1 MAGTLE
7 KLLSIQGAE
16 DQLSIETLTEPQK
29 RPSELE
35 EAREGIPP
43 PPPPIGPSEALTGA
57 NRGIDEPPPG
67 KAPPDMMEAWRE
79 AFRIFS
85 HYAPLLRAAAAT
97 DGEMNEE
104 AGRLF
109 CEALPRVVKMCEPGG
124 DAAILGLRV
133 YDMLDDVWK
142 EARKVDRP

>member
-16 DQLSIETLTEPQK
+16 DQLSMDTLSEPQK
-29 RPSELE
+29 AHQELE
-35 EAREGIPP
+35 EARGSIPP
-43 PPPPIGPSEALTGA
+43 PQPPTGPTEPLTGP
-57 NRGIDEPPPG
+57 NRGIVDPPPG
-67 KAPPDMMEAWRE
+67 KTSPDMMEAWRE

-97 DGEMNEE
+97 DGEENDE

-124 DAAILGLRV
+124 DAAILGMRV
-133 YDMLDDVWK
+133 YDMLDDVWR
-142 EARKVDRP
+142 EARKVDNR